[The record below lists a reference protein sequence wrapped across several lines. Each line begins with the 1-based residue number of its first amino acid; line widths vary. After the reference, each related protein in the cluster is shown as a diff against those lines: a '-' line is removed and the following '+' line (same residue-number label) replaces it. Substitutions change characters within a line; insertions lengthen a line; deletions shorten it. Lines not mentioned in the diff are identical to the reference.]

1 MQTFALANPVKGE
14 ETKELRASYLEVS
27 FDPIL
32 AFIVEK
38 LSHKDTV
45 IIRNY
50 IQFIQSSIDLAILI
64 VKIIIQGRKLVD
76 PLIQSTRKY
85 YYTFE
90 ILYPLYQ
97 SHNIPNI
104 QKNLLQYEK
113 GTIF

>member
-1 MQTFALANPVKGE
+1 MFAPANPVKGE

-64 VKIIIQGRKLVD
+64 VKITIQRRKLVD
-76 PLIQSTRKY
+76 RPLIQSTHKY

-113 GTIF
+113 RTIF

>member
-1 MQTFALANPVKGE
+1 MLAPANPVKGE
-14 ETKELRASYLEVS
+14 ETKELRASYSEVS

-38 LSHKDTV
+38 LSHKDTI
-45 IIRNY
+45 IIRNS
-50 IQFIQSSIDLAILI
+50 IHFIQSSIDLAILI
-64 VKIIIQGRKLVD
+64 VKITVQGRKLVD
-76 PLIQSTRKY
+76 RPLIRESTRKY

-90 ILYPLYQ
+90 ILY
-97 SHNIPNI
+97 HNIPNI